1 MVRHK
6 AAIALLVAV
15 SLAVVVLLGYLHW
28 GSRDYDARRAEL
40 LSLTPATGNAA
51 VFLDFSRLR
60 TAPFL
65 AQMLALAPQQ
75 TPDSDYAQF
84 LHATGFN
91 YERDLDRI
99 VLAMDRQPQN
109 LSVFAVA
116 EGRFDRKRIEAYG
129 ARFGSLKT
137 ADGKTLYAVPMNG
150 STRKAYFTFLRD
162 DRVAWANDSAYFFQ
176 QPSQAS
182 ASEWREHFSRMAGTP
197 VFAILRQDAGAASVL
212 AVAPGSLRSPQLA
225 TLVSQLQWI
234 SIAGRPEGDL
244 VRVVVEGEA
253 LNENTV
259 HQLKELLSGLVV
271 IAQMG
276 LNDAKTRRQLDP
288 ALREGYLELLNSADI
303 QQLDRGSS
311 KSVRVIFDV
320 TPRLLQGTH
329 SASSSATPVSTPA
342 PQNLKRSLYGFRKQK
357 LNRRRQEP
365 SPSCSATG

>member
-1 MVRHK
+1 MPVRLGRFLAEFSSLRCENSEIFMVRHK

-15 SLAVVVLLGYLHW
+15 SLAVVVLLGYLQW

-40 LSLTPATGNAA
+40 LSLLPANGNAA
-51 VFLDFSRLR
+51 VFLDFSQLR
-60 TAPFL
+60 TSPFP
-65 AQMLALAPQQ
+65 AQVLALAPQQ
-75 TPDSDYAQF
+75 APDSDYAQF

-116 EGRFDRKRIEAYG
+116 EGRFDRKRIEEYG

-137 ADGKTLYAVPMNG
+137 ADGKTLYAVPVNG

-162 DRVAWANDSAYFFQ
+162 DRIAWANDSAYFFQ
-176 QPSQAS
+176 QPSKAS

-197 VFAILRQDAGAASVL
+197 AFAVLRQDAGAASVL

-225 TLVSQLQWI
+225 TLISQLQWI
-234 SIAGRPEGDL
+234 SIGGRPEGEL
-244 VRVVVEGEA
+244 LRVVVDGEA

-276 LNDAKTRRQLDP
+276 LDDVKTRRQLDP

-320 TPRLLQGTH
+320 TPKLLQGTH
-329 SASSSATPVSTPA
+329 SASSSAAPRSTPG
-342 PQNLKRSLYGFRKQK
+342 P
-357 LNRRRQEP
+357 
-365 SPSCSATG
+365 